1 MVNLLNRVSA
11 ERGAETLRC
20 YVCSDG
26 NAECG
31 SVDLSESE
39 VCG

>member
-11 ERGAETLRC
+11 ERGAETRC